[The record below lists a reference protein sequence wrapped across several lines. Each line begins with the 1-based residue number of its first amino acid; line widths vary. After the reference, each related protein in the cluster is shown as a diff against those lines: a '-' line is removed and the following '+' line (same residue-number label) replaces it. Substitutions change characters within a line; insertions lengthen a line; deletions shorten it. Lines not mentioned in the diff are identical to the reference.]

1 VPEGEAAVTL
11 TLRHLAEGD
20 DQPPS
25 FEQERLWFLDQLEG
39 DQALYGTAWGLR
51 LRGGLN
57 VAVLERSLREI
68 VRRHRVLRTTFAMT
82 GGALRAVLRDSTEFS
97 LLFTDL
103 RRLPPSNREVRA
115 HRLASEE
122 AAAAFDL
129 SRHLLLRARLLQLSD
144 EEYWLILTLHL
155 TVRDSLSVV
164 IFNRELAALYAA
176 FSADQPSPLPDLPL
190 QYADYAAWERAR
202 FAGAELFEQ
211 VAYWK
216 RQLARAPALLEL
228 PTDRPRRVEAS
239 YRGALE
245 QLPLDEKLAAGLREL
260 SRREG
265 VTLFTI
271 LLAAF
276 QVLLMRHSGETDIS
290 VGTTVEG
297 RQDPQLDA
305 LIGLFE
311 NVVVL
316 RGDLSGDP
324 SFHDLVLRLRE
335 VVLDGHAHGDIPF
348 SKLLEELKPPRSL
361 SYLPLCQVML
371 RLNAQQPT
379 VQFANLETGPLRVH
393 NGRSAFDLTLSLTEV
408 AGSLFCEMEYRTDLF
423 DASLIQSMLAHFR
436 VLLESIVEKP
446 EDPISKLPLLTTSE
460 RHQLLVEWN
469 DTQIDYPKDRC
480 IPELFEEQVSRTP
493 EAVAVVFEKQRL
505 TYQELNARANRLA
518 HHLIDL
524 RVGPES
530 LVGLCIER
538 SLEMVVGLV
547 AILKAGGAY
556 LPLDPEYPRERLN
569 ETVADAMPSVVL
581 STTALSKRLPP
592 AARVIALDAPS
603 IQAPLSAAPDRNPCD
618 ADRVAPLGPTCPAY
632 VIYTSGSS
640 GRPKGA
646 VIEHHSLVNH
656 MAWMC
661 HAYPLEE
668 RDRVL
673 ARTSINFD
681 ASVWELWLPL
691 LSGAS
696 LCVAS
701 DDTTRDPYRLANYL
715 DEQGVTIAQFVPTL
729 LSAVHATGARR
740 PAQLRMVFA
749 GGEALAADLAQQVAA
764 SWQVPVINLYGPTET
779 TIQVTHYRYE
789 QGAAEF
795 TTIPIGA
802 PIWNARMYVLDDRL
816 EPVPV
821 GVTGELYIGGEGVAR
836 GYLNR
841 PELTSEKFL
850 PDQLSGQSGARM
862 YRSGDLVRWR
872 RNGNLEFVGRRD
884 NQVKLRGFRIEL
896 GEIEAVLARHPQV
909 QRAVVIVRGDRSGN
923 SILVAYV
930 VPTLREG
937 PTVTDLRN
945 FLGRTLPAFMLP
957 SAFVTMSAIP
967 LTPNGKVDRKALPA
981 PETIGQALGGDYVA
995 PQTPVQ
1001 EQLAQI
1007 WSSVLSVERVGI
1019 RDNFFVL
1026 GGDSL
1031 MAAEAMLRLR
1041 NACGCDLPL
1050 RCLFEAPTI
1059 GELAD
1064 LIERK
1069 SNTRTE
1075 GEGDLTSA
1083 IRLHGAR
1090 GPTHEDNGRLS
1101 RDHLTEKLE
1110 SICVRG
1116 NSLDPNDFC
1125 GIVRSGDGG
1134 VPIVCVGDAR
1144 PIPFLMARLSN
1155 SIPILQ
1161 FKFDGVHVWPPYY
1174 LNAANQTD
1182 VYVHALENLCLDKRA
1197 AILGWSYGGTLAYRL
1212 GLALQDRG
1220 WSRIGVFV
1228 IEPDTPSPFL
1238 PFGRYQLLKRQF
1250 RQALA
1255 GLYRGKGLRLG
1266 RQHSTLAAPEVNEP
1280 NDRYARWDFMVG
1292 HYQSNIDSVRPR
1304 PFRRPMALVG
1314 SESYMAHFADA
1325 WRRVALGSFEQCVF
1339 LNTDNHAACFLE
1351 SRCTDQWLSILEHW
1365 YTGIWDAT
1373 KASAPSAR

>member
-1 VPEGEAAVTL
+1 MPEGESAVTL
-11 TLRHLAEGD
+11 VLRHLSESD

-103 RRLPPSNREVRA
+103 RSLPPSDREVRA

-129 SRHLLLRARLLQLSD
+129 SRDLLLRARLLQLSD

-190 QYADYAAWERAR
+190 QYVDCAAWERAR
-202 FAGAELFEQ
+202 FAGPELEEQ

-228 PTDRPRRVEAS
+228 PTDRPRQVEAS

-245 QLPLDEKLAAGLREL
+245 HLPLDEKLAAGLREL

-290 VGTTVEG
+290 VATTVKG
-297 RQDPQLDA
+297 RPDPQLDG
-305 LIGLFE
+305 LIGFFE

-324 SFHDLVLRLRE
+324 SFRDFVRTSRE
-335 VVLDGHAHGDIPF
+335 VVEGASVHGGIPF
-348 SKLLEELKPPRSL
+348 SKLLEELRPPRSL

-379 VQFANLETGPLRVH
+379 VQLANVATSPLRVS

-408 AGSLFCEMEYRTDLF
+408 AGSLVCEMEYRTDLF
-423 DASLIQSMLAHFR
+423 DACTIQSMLAHFR
-436 VLLESIVEKP
+436 VLLESIVEQP

-469 DTQIDYPKDRC
+469 ETQIDYPKERC
-480 IPELFEEQVSRTP
+480 IPALFEEQVARTP
-493 EAVAVVFEKQRL
+493 EAVAVVFETQRL
-505 TYQELNARANRLA
+505 TYRELNARANRLA
-518 HHLIDL
+518 HHLIGL
-524 RVGPES
+524 GVGPET

-556 LPLDPEYPRERLN
+556 LPLDPEYPRQRLD
-569 ETVADAMPSVVL
+569 ETVADAMPSVLL
-581 STTALSKRLPP
+581 STTALSKRLAP
-592 AARVIALDAPS
+592 AARVIALDAAS
-603 IQAPLSAAPDRNPCD
+603 FEASLSEASDRNPCD
-618 ADRVAPLGPTCPAY
+618 ADRVAPLRPKCPAY

-661 HAYPLEE
+661 HAYPLNE

-701 DDTTRDPYRLANYL
+701 EETARDPYRLANYM

-729 LSAVHATGARR
+729 LSAVRSTGAGR

-749 GGEALAADLAQQVAA
+749 GGEPLAADLAEKVAA
-764 SWQVPVINLYGPTET
+764 SWQVPIINLYGPTET

-789 QGAAEF
+789 QGAAVS
-795 TTIPIGA
+795 TTVPIGA
-802 PIWNARMYVLDDRL
+802 PIGNARMYVLDDRL

-821 GVTGELYIGGEGVAR
+821 GVTGELYIGGEGVGR

-850 PDQLSGQSGARM
+850 PDHLSGQPDARM

-872 RNGNLEFVGRRD
+872 RDGNLEFVGRRD

-909 QRAVVIVRGDRSGN
+909 QRAVVIVREDRFGN
-923 SILVAYV
+923 PSLVAYV
-930 VPTLREG
+930 VPTLRQG
-937 PTVTDLRN
+937 PSITDLRN
-945 FLGRTLPAFMLP
+945 FLGQTLPAFMLP
-957 SAFVTMSAIP
+957 SAFVTLHALP
-967 LTPNGKVDRKALPA
+967 LTPNGKVDRKELPA
-981 PETIGQALGGDYVA
+981 PETVGQALAGDYVA
-995 PQTPVQ
+995 PQTAVQ

-1007 WSSVLSVERVGI
+1007 WSSVLSVQRVGT

-1041 NACGCDLPL
+1041 NVCGCDLPL
-1050 RCLFEAPTI
+1050 RSLFEAPTI
-1059 GELAD
+1059 GELAS
-1064 LIERK
+1064 LIERD
-1069 SNTRTE
+1069 SNMGAE

-1083 IRLHGAR
+1083 TRFHGIR
-1090 GPTHEDNGRLS
+1090 GPTHQDNGRLS
-1101 RDHLTEKLE
+1101 RDDLTEKLE
-1110 SICVRG
+1110 SIWIRG
-1116 NSLDPNDFC
+1116 SALDPNDFC
-1125 GIVRSGDGG
+1125 DIVRTGAGG

-1144 PIPFLMARLSN
+1144 PIPFLLARLSN
-1155 SIPILQ
+1155 SVPIVQL
-1161 FKFDGVHVWPPYY
+1161 KFDGVHVWPPYY

-1182 VYVHALENLCLDKRA
+1182 VYVHALEHLCVDKRA

-1212 GLALQDRG
+1212 GLALQERG
-1220 WSRIGVFV
+1220 WSQIGVFV
-1228 IEPDTPSPFL
+1228 IEPDTPMPFL
-1238 PFGRYQLLKRQF
+1238 PFGRYQVLKRHF
-1250 RQALA
+1250 RQALTA
-1255 GLYRGKGLRLG
+1255 LYRGKDLRLG
-1266 RQHSTLAAPEVNEP
+1266 RPHSTLAPQVNEP
-1280 NDRYARWDFMVG
+1280 KDRYARWDLMVG
-1292 HYQSNIDSVRPR
+1292 HYQTNIDSVRPR

-1314 SESYMAHFADA
+1314 SESYTAHFADA
-1325 WRRVALGSFEQCVF
+1325 WRRVAQGSFEQCVF
-1339 LNTDNHAACFLE
+1339 SNTDNHAACFLE
-1351 SRCTDQWLSILEHW
+1351 ARCTDQWLSVLEHW
-1365 YTGIWDAT
+1365 YTGIWGPTEANAT
-1373 KASAPSAR
+1373 SAR